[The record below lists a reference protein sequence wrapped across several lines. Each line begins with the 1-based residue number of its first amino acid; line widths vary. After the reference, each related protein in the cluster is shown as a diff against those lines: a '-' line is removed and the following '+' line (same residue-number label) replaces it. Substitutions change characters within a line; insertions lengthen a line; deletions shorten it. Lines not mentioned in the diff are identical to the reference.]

1 MWRDVAIG
9 AGAALLIGAGGWRV
23 TAGRRARAR
32 VALALVSDDPA
43 RRRAGVQLAA
53 QQGLSHHLDALV
65 ALSRA
70 EPDPGVR
77 LELARI
83 VERSQWM
90 PPDERMVELR
100 LWAQPILDAETP
112 EPSAAPAAEPV
123 VASPEPESSPTTP
136 AAAAPAPAPVAPLVP
151 PVSESASV
159 RAVILVTG
167 AGGPA
172 GISVIRALMRR
183 PEYRVAAVD
192 ADEWAAGLALAHA
205 GQVVPRADAPDF
217 AERLATAAADA
228 NAAVLVPTVA
238 EEMLLILRHRDL
250 FDGLVRMWLPSAE
263 ALARCLDKV
272 AFHKSVAAAGI
283 STPATN
289 AGSGEGVPGP
299 WIVKP
304 RFGRGSRQVESAD
317 NDAELSWALYRVQ
330 QPIVQTRLEGREFT
344 ADVLVAPDHRLL
356 GCVPRWRV
364 QTKAGI
370 STQGL
375 TFYEE
380 EVVKAVAAT
389 VAAVGME
396 GPANVQGFMAP
407 DGSVS
412 IVELNPR
419 FSGGLPLSLAAGC
432 DLVGQYVG
440 AILGDPVDP
449 SCLRYRTGVRMSRYF
464 DEVFEG

>member
-1 MWRDVAIG
+1 MAALGVWRDIAIG
-9 AGAALLIGAGGWRV
+9 AGSALLAGSAGWRV

-32 VALALVSDDPA
+32 VALALESTDPA

-53 QQGLSHHLDALV
+53 QQGIAHHLDALV
-65 ALSRA
+65 SLSRR
-70 EPDPGVR
+70 DPEATVR

-83 VERSQWM
+83 VERSQWI

-100 LWAQPILDAETP
+100 LWAQSVLEGREPLD
-112 EPSAAPAAEPV
+112 
-123 VASPEPESSPTTP
+123 
-136 AAAAPAPAPVAPLVP
+136 APAPTPAPVPSVP
-151 PVSESASV
+151 AGPARNP
-159 RAVILVTG
+159 RAVVLVTG

-172 GISVIRALMRR
+172 GVSVIRALLEH
-183 PEYRVAAVD
+183 PEYRVVAVD
-192 ADEWAAGLALAHA
+192 ADDWAAGLRLAHE
-205 GQVVPRADAPDF
+205 GRTVPRADAPDF
-217 AERLATAAADA
+217 PERLAAAARDLGA
-228 NAAVLVPTVA
+228 GVLVSTVA
-238 EEMLLILRHRDL
+238 EEMLLILRQRDL
-250 FDGLVRMWLPSAE
+250 FDGVVRMWLPSSK

-272 AFHKSVAAAGI
+272 VFHKTLAAAGVP
-283 STPATN
+283 TPPTN

-304 RFGRGSRQVESAD
+304 RFGRGSRQVEAAD
-317 NDAELSWALYRVQ
+317 NEAELSWALYRVQ

-344 ADVLVAPDHRLL
+344 ADTLIASDHRIL

-375 TFYEE
+375 TFADD
-380 EVVKAVAAT
+380 EVAATVAAT

-396 GPANVQGFMAP
+396 GPANVQGFVAP
-407 DGSVS
+407 DGSVT

-419 FSGGLPLSLAAGC
+419 FSGGLPLSLASGC

-440 AILGDPVDP
+440 AILGDPIDP
-449 SCLRYRTGVRMSRYF
+449 SRLRYRPGVRMARYF
-464 DEVFEG
+464 DEMFEG